1 MFGTHNH
8 GEEISADTYATVMRH
23 QFNLESLGERLQKIE
38 DATTIMK
45 DKWRRGD
52 EAMQDFTEAAWGRTH
67 FSHPIDRAI
76 PPSIDINPSTSI
88 DINHTTSIDIR
99 PKPKPTVS
107 EKDKSDNQYLIPD
120 EFGIFMDPDKAMD
133 GHTLHVSRE
142 DIADIHM
149 QQRTITEHQQRV
161 TKEFYDTAGG
171 IDKSFK
177 QGLDILLNHRSTLT
191 SQHR

>member
-1 MFGTHNH
+1 MIKGPM
-8 GEEISADTYATVMRH
+8 IVMRVLLMKNFSTSKDAMK
-23 QFNLESLGERLQKIE
+23 QIGNKSETSRSCLGKNTFQPSDRQ
-38 DATTIMK
+38 
-45 DKWRRGD
+45 
-52 EAMQDFTEAAWGRTH
+52 
-67 FSHPIDRAI
+67 SYSSIDRHQSFNI
-76 PPSIDINPSTSI
+76 DRHQPYNIDRHPSKTKT
-88 DINHTTSIDIR
+88 HCKR
-99 PKPKPTVS
+99 
-107 EKDKSDNQYLIPD
+107 KDKSDNQYLIPD
-120 EFGIFMDPDKAMD
+120 EFGIFRDPDGYAKVLD